1 MGDFEPNAAGDAT
14 PGGGAPGVA
23 GSFAPSL
30 LMSKIITV
38 PKSSTLTVP
47 FPSSISRTSISPSR
61 CPSASMNDF
70 CFAGSG
76 GLAGMATFISAR
88 LLPRIVVMPVRV
100 ILGGGG
106 LLSSGRGG
114 AGGGL
119 RPKTFRST
127 IPWYGFADESA
138 AVELLPVQ
146 IKRAMTA
153 QFIALPP
160 SDMAL
165 I

>member
-1 MGDFEPNAAGDAT
+1 MPGAGAAAVTGN
-14 PGGGAPGVA
+14 
-23 GSFAPSL
+23 FAPSL
-30 LMSKIITV
+30 LMSRIITV
-38 PKSSTLTVP
+38 PKLSTLTVP

-70 CFAGSG
+70 CLAGSG
-76 GLAGMATFISAR
+76 GLAGIATFISAR
-88 LLPRIVVMPVRV
+88 LFPRIVVIPVSV

-119 RPKTFRST
+119 SPKTFRST

-138 AVELLPVQ
+138 AVELFSVQ
-146 IKRAMTA
+146 IKRAMTVHI
-153 QFIALPP
+153 IALPP
-160 SDMAL
+160 SDMGL